1 MVKSKL
7 SGLVHGNDDGSL
19 QKYLLDVNAD
29 SATPYISPS
38 DAPTTFEVQ
47 TSDTFRKNQL
57 FGLPSLRTLIE
68 SEQNALREAENNAT
82 PRTKYSLEQVD
93 VDAFPY
99 SKCAMYLKLGVVYVN
114 EDAKASRTNQ
124 YSDGARHSRTGK
136 HSSGL

>member
-1 MVKSKL
+1 MSLDVVAAAAQLRNKPARRSGRRPSHVVQALERAEMVKSKL

-99 SKCAMYLKLGVVYVN
+99 SKCAM
-114 EDAKASRTNQ
+114 
-124 YSDGARHSRTGK
+124 
-136 HSSGL
+136 